1 MSKGWI
7 KIHRKIQYSSI
18 WDSKEPFDQ
27 RSAWIDLILMANH
40 EDREIVING
49 WPLMVHRGQRF
60 TSIRKL
66 SERWHWSKDKTIR
79 YLKMLERCGNIQKAA
94 THNGTLLTIENYSL
108 YQDVADIKT
117 DASKYTGETKA
128 GRGRDAVE
136 PQTRMIK
143 NDNNVNNEKNEERGA
158 SLAPDPNWEA
168 WE

>member
-49 WPLMVHRGQRF
+49 WPLVVHRGQRF

-94 THNGTLLTIENYSL
+94 THNGTLLTIENYGL
-108 YQDVADIKT
+108 YQDVADIKQ
-117 DASKYTGETKA
+117 DAGKDTGETKT
-128 GRGRDAVE
+128 GRGQDAGK

-143 NDNNVNNEKNEERGA
+143 NDNNENNEKNEKRGA